1 MGILQ
6 EVMTTLSRNSTWVY
20 IAFAIHFSL
29 CMIMI
34 VAAPGDR
41 VLQIGGTTLSPKL
54 QWANTSF
61 CLFSVFCIIQALIGT
76 IYMLESHLNTYFYL
90 LAVSLVVDVGY
101 LVTFIQSGI
110 SAIGVAVVLALS
122 IVFKLLAQL
131 VISKHS
137 KVLRNQYNAEL
148 LPHLKS
154 AMSRSFGSFGSERE
168 SPMVFAPAASQQESS
183 FDRYA
188 PTPPGTNSVPPATQS
203 YTGSASPH
211 LSAMKAFNA

>member
-90 LAVSLVVDVGY
+90 